1 MKILL
6 AIIIIITFSISPQIF
21 AQEIEVI
28 GEMSFDWG
36 EVKTIESPLHTRIKI
51 TNKGDKA
58 LRIFS
63 IKAGCGC
70 TTAPLDKDVLLPGDT
85 SNIDVRLDLR
95 NFMGPIEKTLTIM
108 TNDPEARNIVFKLHA
123 NIIQALSKLP
133 NYFPYGQIILGET
146 AEAKVIVKNNSKED
160 IKVMKIAK
168 TPPDM
173 EINLKEGKIIRPG
186 TEIEVITRLKPMKV
200 GKFESSITIMTNN
213 IDMPR
218 LSISG
223 WGKAVEK

>member
-1 MKILL
+1 MKLL
-6 AIIIIITFSISPQIF
+6 FSFLFIAISFSSQIIS
-21 AQEIEVI
+21 QEIEVI
-28 GEMSFDWG
+28 GGMSYDWG

-108 TNDPEARNIVFKLHA
+108 TNDPEARNILFKLHA

-133 NYFPYGQIILGET
+133 NYFPYGQIVLGET
-146 AEAKVIVKNNSKED
+146 ARAKVIVKNNSKED
-160 IKVMKIAK
+160 IKVMKVVK
-168 TPPDM
+168 TPSDM

-186 TEIEVITRLKPMKV
+186 TEIEVTASLKPKKT
-200 GKFESSITIMTNN
+200 GKFESSITIMTDN

>member
-1 MKILL
+1 MKLL
-6 AIIIIITFSISPQIF
+6 FSFLFIAISFSSQIIS
-21 AQEIEVI
+21 QEIEVI
-28 GEMSFDWG
+28 GGMSYDWG

-108 TNDPEARNIVFKLHA
+108 TNDPEARNILFKLHA

-133 NYFPYGQIILGET
+133 NYFPYGQIVLGET
-146 AEAKVIVKNNSKED
+146 ARAKVIVKNNSKED
-160 IKVMKIAK
+160 IKVMKIVK
-168 TPPDM
+168 TPSDM
-173 EINLKEGKIIRPG
+173 EISLKRGKVIRPG
-186 TEIEVITRLKPMKV
+186 TEIEVTSSLKPRKT
-200 GKFESSITIMTNN
+200 GKFESSITIMTDN